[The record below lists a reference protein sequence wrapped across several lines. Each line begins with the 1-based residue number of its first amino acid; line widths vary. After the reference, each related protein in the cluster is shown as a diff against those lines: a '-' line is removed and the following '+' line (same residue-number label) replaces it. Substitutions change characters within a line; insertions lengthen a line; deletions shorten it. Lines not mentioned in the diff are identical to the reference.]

1 MIKPVSG
8 IENCKFRPIVRSVD
22 HLQLNLTP
30 IEIKLAKYTVQKM
43 LRDIQPKSALDININ
58 QGGGQL
64 NSRFATTPE
73 ANMQQSSAIKLGS
86 RQENSNKVNKRGIT
100 RSKLKEIIKFENV
113 IKKFCEKIGID
124 KRTVLNILNPREKEV
139 MTPESDF
146 VSMTLK
152 NGRPSSDQL
161 QNQQQIDTGKA
172 AMLAYTNLEDSKMDE
187 KPPAEWRRGPN
198 TRNQSQGVKSI
209 GDGKTP
215 NSDNLQP

>member
-64 NSRFATTPE
+64 NSRVATTPE

-86 RQENSNKVNKRGIT
+86 R
-100 RSKLKEIIKFENV
+100 
-113 IKKFCEKIGID
+113 
-124 KRTVLNILNPREKEV
+124 
-139 MTPESDF
+139 
-146 VSMTLK
+146 
-152 NGRPSSDQL
+152 
-161 QNQQQIDTGKA
+161 
-172 AMLAYTNLEDSKMDE
+172 
-187 KPPAEWRRGPN
+187 
-198 TRNQSQGVKSI
+198 
-209 GDGKTP
+209 
-215 NSDNLQP
+215 